1 MKLKTTLRPLAV
13 ATTLA
18 VSAMAVPTIA
28 SADMSANIGVY
39 SKYILRGITNAPE
52 QDSPAVQGGFD
63 WSGESGLYAGY
74 WGSTLGYAD
83 EILPATTPATYK
95 SNGFENDFYG
105 GYASS
110 MGDISYDVG
119 LIYYKYI
126 NISNADAAE
135 IKGRLGY
142 GPVTAGF
149 NYLTKD
155 VTWGNKGDTYWTLAY
170 STDLPKGFSLG
181 ALASYYTYK
190 DSGKYIASTPKSG
203 AFRDLELSLS
213 HPIGN
218 SGADM
223 TMTYI
228 AGGKD
233 RNGVDQK
240 NAITFGIS
248 YGFDIK

>member
-28 SADMSANIGVY
+28 SADMSGNIGVY

-83 EILPATTPATYK
+83 AGK
-95 SNGFENDFYG
+95 SNGFENDLYG
-105 GYASS
+105 GYASKF
-110 MGDISYDVG
+110 GDFSYDVG
-119 LIYYKYI
+119 VIYYKYM

-155 VTWGNKGDTYWTLAY
+155 VAWGNKGDVYWTLAY

-213 HPIGN
+213 HPIGT

-228 AGGKD
+228 VGGKD

-240 NAITFGIS
+240 NAITFGLS

>member
-28 SADMSANIGVY
+28 SADLSGNIGVV
-39 SKYILRGITNAPE
+39 SKYILRGNTSSLENDNA
-52 QDSPAVQGGFD
+52 ALQGGFD
-63 WSGESGLYAGY
+63 WSGASGLYAGY
-74 WGSTLGYAD
+74 WGSSLGYSDAG
-83 EILPATTPATYK
+83 K
-95 SNGFENDFYG
+95 SNGFENDLYG
-105 GYASS
+105 GYAGSA
-110 MGDISYDVG
+110 GDFSYDIG

-126 NISNADAAE
+126 NIANADAAE

-155 VTWGNKGDTYWTLAY
+155 VVWGNKGDTYWTLAY
-170 STDLPKGFSLG
+170 STDLPKGFSFG
-181 ALASYYTYK
+181 ATAGYYTYK
-190 DSGKYIASTPKSG
+190 KTGKYETVTPLNTTKSG
-203 AFRDLELSLS
+203 AFRDLDLSLS

-218 SGADM
+218 TGADM
-223 TMTYI
+223 TLTYI
-228 AGGKD
+228 VAGKLRDGTNLK
-233 RNGVDQK
+233 NGV
-240 NAITFGIS
+240 TLGIS